1 MFFATSRLGS
11 RKQRVD
17 STSLDLHDV
26 TEELTHP
33 SSVLF
38 TEEVILGIC
47 MVITGLLYAFA
58 QMPNTVLNTATAGKT
73 LMKRSVAGLTAAPAN
88 ADPVQAHSLM
98 TAAQP
103 MLQALRRA
111 NELEQQ
117 ADFGPGTQAA
127 WQDVL
132 AELDNL
138 RFKLIAMPDQPLPL
152 WMLEAELERATM
164 LEARLE
170 SQLGHYREAI
180 HSLRRADLSPEQ
192 IAAVA
197 VPADRRSH
205 EQAELAAE
213 AEESLHVPW
222 TAVVRAV
229 PDGRRAEAENI
240 CRLLEEARQNATSI
254 ARCREVINYDHWMAA
269 ARMAATPEGLRAR
282 AALSRA
288 DRAVAAGDFEAAEA
302 AYEEGL
308 TAWQASLI
316 ANPQLAERPAA
327 VEELGRQ
334 IAGYQQVLE
343 ELGRPF
349 DAAFSLQNMLRTG
362 L

>member
-11 RKQRVD
+11 RKQRAD
-17 STSLDLHDV
+17 STSLDLHEV

-58 QMPNTVLNTATAGKT
+58 QMPNTVLTTATAGKT
-73 LMKRSVAGLTAAPAN
+73 LMKRSVAGFAAAPID
-88 ADPVQAHSLM
+88 ADPARGHALI

-132 AELDNL
+132 AELDKL
-138 RFKLIAMPDQPLPL
+138 RFTLIAMPDQALPL
-152 WMLEAELERATM
+152 WMLEAELDRAVI

-180 HSLRRADLSPEQ
+180 ESLRRADLSPEQ
-192 IAAVA
+192 IAALA

-205 EQAELAAE
+205 AQAALAAE
-213 AEESLHVPW
+213 AEESLQVPW
-222 TAVVRAV
+222 AAVVPAV

-254 ARCREVINYDHWMAA
+254 ARYREIINYDHWMAA
-269 ARMAATPEGLRAR
+269 ARMAATPEGLQAR

-288 DRAVAAGDFEAAEA
+288 DRAVAAGDFEAAEV

-316 ANPQLAERPAA
+316 ANPQLAERPAVA
-327 VEELGRQ
+327 EELGQR
-334 IAGYQQVLE
+334 IAGYQKVLE

-349 DAAFSLQNMLRTG
+349 DATFSLQNMLQAG